1 MSLLVTSIEILL
13 GCDETPV
20 VSAGNLLEI
29 SKGTPLGYGA
39 MGAAAYSRSPFGFTG
54 PSWSPSETWTGAFA
68 WQRNLLGCISHDEA
82 LGLVVLMC
90 Q

>member
-13 GCDETPV
+13 GCDETPI
-20 VSAGNLLEI
+20 VSAGSLLEI
-29 SKGTPLGYGA
+29 SGGTPLGYDA
-39 MGAAAYSRSPFGFTG
+39 KGAAAYSGSPYGFTG

-82 LGLVVLMC
+82 LG
-90 Q
+90 